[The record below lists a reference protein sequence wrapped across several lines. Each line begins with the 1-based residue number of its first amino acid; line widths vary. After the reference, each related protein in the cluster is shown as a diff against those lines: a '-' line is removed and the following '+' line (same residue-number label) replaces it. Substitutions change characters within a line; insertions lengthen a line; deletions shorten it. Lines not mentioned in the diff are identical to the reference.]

1 MNGNSSYPYCSGV
14 GEILEHYWNQ
24 LNTVQLSGPTYFA
37 PVINNIVS
45 IAKDKQDGKHY
56 YVLLILTDGMITDI
70 QRTKQAI
77 VKASALPISIVIVG
91 IGDANFKKMHKLD
104 SDHVRLSVRG
114 REAER
119 DIVQFVQL
127 NKFIAQSEL
136 NQHVKSQADLAKE
149 VLAEIPE
156 QLISYM
162 KSCDFKPQT
171 TAQSTPLAVKPT
183 SHTVL

>member
-1 MNGNSSYPYCSGV
+1 M
-14 GEILEHYWNQ
+14 
-24 LNTVQLSGPTYFA
+24 NTVQLSGPTYFA

-104 SDHVRLSVRG
+104 SDHVRLNVKG

-119 DIVQFVQL
+119 DIVSLFNSINSLHKVTWINMSNHRQIWQKKCSPKYP
-127 NKFIAQSEL
+127 N
-136 NQHVKSQADLAKE
+136 N
-149 VLAEIPE
+149 
-156 QLISYM
+156 
-162 KSCDFKPQT
+162 
-171 TAQSTPLAVKPT
+171 
-183 SHTVL
+183 